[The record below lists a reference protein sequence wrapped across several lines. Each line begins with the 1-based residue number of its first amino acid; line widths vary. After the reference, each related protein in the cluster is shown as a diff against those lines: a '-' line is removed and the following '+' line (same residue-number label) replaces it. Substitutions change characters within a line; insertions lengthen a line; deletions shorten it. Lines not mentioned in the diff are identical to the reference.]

1 MAFIHK
7 ALTISLLGF
16 LFIFQGELLAQQ
28 NQRPIEKTHKK
39 GVYKY
44 NNTRLSPKQ
53 LMELT
58 ESNPVAYRQMKKAKS
73 HYDLATIFGTIG
85 GGVVGWAIGSSISG
99 KDFNFGLLTVGGIFI
114 ACSIPFIIDYKNR
127 SKIAVEHYNSRL
139 NMSEYKT
146 IDYKLAFTGNGLGL
160 VVSF

>member
-1 MAFIHK
+1 MTFLTK
-7 ALTISLLGF
+7 VLTIGLLVF

-28 NQRPIEKTHKK
+28 NQRPIEITHKK

-44 NNTRLSPKQ
+44 NNSKLSPKQ

-58 ESNPVAYRQMKKAKS
+58 ESNPAAYRQMKKAKN

-99 KDFNFGLLTVGGIFI
+99 NELSFDLLTVGGIFI

-146 IDYKLAFTGNGLGL
+146 IGYRLAFTGNGLGL

>member
-1 MAFIHK
+1 MTFLPKI
-7 ALTISLLGF
+7 LTIGLLGF
-16 LFIFQGELLAQQ
+16 LSIFNGQLLAQQ
-28 NQRPIEKTHKK
+28 NQRPIEITHKK

-53 LMELT
+53 LLELT
-58 ESNPVAYRQMKKAKS
+58 ESNPVAYRQMKKAKN
-73 HYDLATIFGTIG
+73 HYDLAIIFGTIG
-85 GGVVGWAIGSSISG
+85 GGVVGWAIGSSVSG
-99 KDFNFGLLTVGGIFI
+99 KELSYGLLTVGGIFI

-139 NMSEYKT
+139 NMSDYKP